1 MPHFTTTDGL
11 SLYFDDTGG
20 SGPIVLCLSGLTR
33 NASDFDYVRPHLS
46 NARVIRMDYR
56 GRGQSE
62 WAEDFTTYNLVREAQ
77 DALDLLNHLGIDK
90 TAILGTSRG
99 GLIALTLM
107 EVAPNR
113 VTGVCFND
121 VGPVI
126 ETNGLEVILVF
137 IGRKP
142 VWTSRTEAAEALAT
156 RLPGFHNVPAS
167 RWAEEAEHHFVETES
182 GLNINYDPKLRNAVL
197 AEFDPKAPA
206 GDMWPQFDK
215 LKGLP
220 LAVLRG
226 KNSDILS
233 QETFAEMQARAPML
247 AAEVKDRAHVPFLDE
262 TECLDVLHQWIA
274 QLPAGELA

>member
-1 MPHFTTTDGL
+1 MPHFTTSDGL
-11 SLYFDDTGG
+11 SLYYDDTGG
-20 SGPIVLCLSGLTR
+20 LGPIVLCLSGLTR
-33 NASDFDYVRPHLS
+33 NASDFDYVLPHLT

-77 DALDLLNHLGIDK
+77 DALGLLDHLNIEK

-107 EVAPNR
+107 EMTPNR
-113 VTGVCFND
+113 ITGVCFND

-126 ETNGLEVILVF
+126 ETDGLEVILVF

-142 VWTSRTEAAEALAT
+142 VWTTRAEAAEALAT
-156 RLPGFHNVPAS
+156 RLPGFPNVPAS
-167 RWAEEAEHHFVETES
+167 RWAEEAAHHFVETND

-215 LKGLP
+215 LKGRP

-226 KNSDILS
+226 ENSDILS
-233 QETFAEMQARAPML
+233 QETCTEMQSRAPML
-247 AAEVKDRAHVPFLDE
+247 ATEVKDRAHVPFLDE
-262 TECLDVLHQWIA
+262 PECLDVLRQWIA
-274 QLPAGELA
+274 QLPDGEPA